1 MDSSTNAAV
10 QHINKKSS
18 DELLRKFAQVG
29 SDSIGK
35 EVVVLRVSKRPKRS
49 STRTTRDSTDE
60 CPSNNGSSSLVERKW
75 LLPPAA
81 ATRRSA
87 LLRQLGIGRS
97 HLRSSRDINNR
108 SLFGT
113 IEKTWRRTVQGASRV
128 FMEKHYNRHKR
139 LINDVL

>member
-1 MDSSTNAAV
+1 MDSSTV

-35 EVVVLRVSKRPKRS
+35 EVVLRVSKRPKRS
-49 STRTTRDSTDE
+49 STRTRRDSTDE
-60 CPSNNGSSSLVERKW
+60 SPSNNNGNSLVERKW
-75 LLPPAA
+75 LLPPA